1 MAEPTRK
8 PRVLV
13 VDDDAAVRE
22 LITVNLE
29 LAGFEVA
36 SAEDGVAALAAVDA
50 FGPDL
55 VTLDVMMPRLGGF
68 ETLER
73 LRADPRTASIPVV
86 MVTSRTRAA
95 DRARAEELEVAAYVT
110 KPFEPGEL
118 VEVISRLTGRE

>member
-55 VTLDVMMPRLGGF
+55 LTLDVMMPRLGGF

-73 LRADPRTASIPVV
+73 LRADPRTAPIPVV
-86 MVTSRTRAA
+86 MVTSRTQAA
-95 DRARAEELEVAAYVT
+95 DRARAEELGVAAYVT
-110 KPFEPGEL
+110 KPFEPAEL
-118 VEVISRLTGRE
+118 VEVVTRLTGRE

>member
-29 LAGFEVA
+29 LEGFEVA

-95 DRARAEELEVAAYVT
+95 DRARAEELGVAAYVT

>member
-29 LAGFEVA
+29 LAGFVVA

-95 DRARAEELEVAAYVT
+95 DRTRAEELGVAAYVT

>member
-29 LAGFEVA
+29 LAGFVVA

-95 DRARAEELEVAAYVT
+95 DRARAEELGVAAYVT

>member
-29 LAGFEVA
+29 LEGFEVA
-36 SAEDGVAALAAVDA
+36 SAEDGVAALSAIDA

-55 VTLDVMMPRLGGF
+55 VTLDVRMSRLGGF

-73 LRADPRTASIPVV
+73 LRADPRTASVPVV
-86 MVTSRTRAA
+86 MVTSRTQAA
-95 DRARAEELEVAAYVT
+95 DRARAEELGVAAYVT

>member
-29 LAGFEVA
+29 LEGFEVA
-36 SAEDGVAALAAVDA
+36 SAEDGVAALSAIDA

-55 VTLDVMMPRLGGF
+55 VTLDVRMSRLGGF

-73 LRADPRTASIPVV
+73 LRADPRTASVPVV
-86 MVTSRTRAA
+86 MVTRRTQAA
-95 DRARAEELEVAAYVT
+95 DRARAEELGVTAYVT

>member
-29 LAGFEVA
+29 LAGFVVA

-73 LRADPRTASIPVV
+73 LRADPRTASVPVV
-86 MVTSRTRAA
+86 MVTSRTQAA
-95 DRARAEELEVAAYVT
+95 DRARAEELGVTAYVT

>member
-95 DRARAEELEVAAYVT
+95 DRARAEELGVAAYVT

>member
-1 MAEPTRK
+1 MIEPARK

-29 LAGFEVA
+29 LEGFEVA
-36 SAEDGVAALAAVDA
+36 SAGDGVAALAAVDA

-55 VTLDVMMPRLGGF
+55 LTLDVMMPRLGGF

-73 LRADPRTASIPVV
+73 LRADPRTAPIPVV
-86 MVTSRTRAA
+86 MVTSRTQAA
-95 DRARAEELEVAAYVT
+95 DRARAEELGVAAYVT
-110 KPFEPGEL
+110 KPFEPAEL
-118 VEVISRLTGRE
+118 VEVITRLTGRE

>member
-29 LAGFEVA
+29 LAGFVVA

-73 LRADPRTASIPVV
+73 LRADPRTASVPVV
-86 MVTSRTRAA
+86 MVTSRTQAA
-95 DRARAEELEVAAYVT
+95 DRARAEELGVAAYVT

>member
-1 MAEPTRK
+1 MAESARK

-29 LAGFEVA
+29 LAGFVVA

-95 DRARAEELEVAAYVT
+95 DRARAEELGVAAYVT

>member
-29 LAGFEVA
+29 LAGFVVA

-73 LRADPRTASIPVV
+73 LRAHPRTASIPVV

-95 DRARAEELEVAAYVT
+95 DRARAEELGVAAYVT

>member
-29 LAGFEVA
+29 LEGFVVA

-95 DRARAEELEVAAYVT
+95 DRARAEELGVAAYVT